1 MAEVD
6 TISYAEKVRGG
17 IPPSGWPAGCPDTV
31 TTGCQNGAV
40 SQAGVVEEA
49 VARIFEQGTKDTPH
63 PSKAQPNETLPEG
76 YARSYSGLLLR
87 GGTREIKVDQAII
100 KQEMDYL
107 ETHAVIGSFIG
118 GKPPLHFLMQWLH
131 HLQQEVKAPLVL
143 GQSLGRG
150 FFVVKTSSVD
160 TVRALL
166 LLTPHRS
173 SSGLCVFQRWVA
185 GFDSDMERG
194 NVSTRAGTPISMRI
208 PTWLILRN
216 LKGEFRGIARQIA
229 EDLGELLGEDQG
241 NTDSNDPRYCVA
253 LPIGTGWEP

>member
-1 MAEVD
+1 
-6 TISYAEKVRGG
+6 
-17 IPPSGWPAGCPDTV
+17 
-31 TTGCQNGAV
+31 
-40 SQAGVVEEA
+40 
-49 VARIFEQGTKDTPH
+49 
-63 PSKAQPNETLPEG
+63 
-76 YARSYSGLLLR
+76 
-87 GGTREIKVDQAII
+87 
-100 KQEMDYL
+100 
-107 ETHAVIGSFIG
+107 
-118 GKPPLHFLMQWLH
+118 
-131 HLQQEVKAPLVL
+131 LVL